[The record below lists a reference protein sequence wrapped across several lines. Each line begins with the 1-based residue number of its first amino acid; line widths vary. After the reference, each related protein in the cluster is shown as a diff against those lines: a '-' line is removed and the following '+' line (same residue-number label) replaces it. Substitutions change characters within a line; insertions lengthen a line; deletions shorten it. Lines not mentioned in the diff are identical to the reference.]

1 MVAAEVYTR
10 DYSNVSKTRFYV
22 CIGYVVTI
30 EDSCRLRVQTV
41 LRCMYNC
48 KQTASLLTR
57 IASRAINGRAYSLN
71 VRTSGP
77 FNKYTLRIFVK
88 NISISFFIIFLTSI
102 FLSFLLSFFFH
113 FIRDHQSLMNLDNF
127 DNSYFFYRIYY
138 ILTQL
143 FRTLIYKN
151 LNNIFIIFNKIFIKR
166 IFNKFFKLF
175 IHPHY
180 KIYTLYKFDSY
191 FNIQIL
197 NIT

>member
-1 MVAAEVYTR
+1 MYER
-10 DYSNVSKTRFYV
+10 LGHSINIHCVS
-22 CIGYVVTI
+22 
-30 EDSCRLRVQTV
+30 
-41 LRCMYNC
+41 
-48 KQTASLLTR
+48 SLKIFRYLF
-57 IASRAINGRAYSLN
+57 SL
-71 VRTSGP
+71 
-77 FNKYTLRIFVK
+77 
-88 NISISFFIIFLTSI
+88 FFHRYLTSI

-113 FIRDHQSLMNLDNF
+113 FIRDHHSLMNLDNF

-180 KIYTLYKFDSY
+180 KIYILYKFDSY

>member
-1 MVAAEVYTR
+1 
-10 DYSNVSKTRFYV
+10 
-22 CIGYVVTI
+22 
-30 EDSCRLRVQTV
+30 
-41 LRCMYNC
+41 
-48 KQTASLLTR
+48 
-57 IASRAINGRAYSLN
+57 
-71 VRTSGP
+71 
-77 FNKYTLRIFVK
+77 
-88 NISISFFIIFLTSI
+88 
-102 FLSFLLSFFFH
+102 
-113 FIRDHQSLMNLDNF
+113 MNLDNF

-180 KIYTLYKFDSY
+180 KIYILYKFDSY

>member
-88 NISISFFIIFLTSI
+88 NISISFFIIFS
-102 FLSFLLSFFFH
+102 LLLDFYFSFFF
-113 FIRDHQSLMNLDNF
+113 ILI
-127 DNSYFFYRIYY
+127 FFS
-138 ILTQL
+138 
-143 FRTLIYKN
+143 F
-151 LNNIFIIFNKIFIKR
+151 
-166 IFNKFFKLF
+166 
-175 IHPHY
+175 H
-180 KIYTLYKFDSY
+180 S
-191 FNIQIL
+191 
-197 NIT
+197 

>member
-22 CIGYVVTI
+22 CTGYVVTI

-88 NISISFFIIFLTSI
+88 NISISFFIIFSSL
-102 FLSFLLSFFFH
+102 FDFYFSFFF
-113 FIRDHQSLMNLDNF
+113 
-127 DNSYFFYRIYY
+127 
-138 ILTQL
+138 
-143 FRTLIYKN
+143 TLI
-151 LNNIFIIFNKIFIKR
+151 
-166 IFNKFFKLF
+166 FFSL
-175 IHPHY
+175 H
-180 KIYTLYKFDSY
+180 S
-191 FNIQIL
+191 
-197 NIT
+197 

>member
-138 ILTQL
+138 VLTQL

-191 FNIQIL
+191 FNIQNL

>member
-138 ILTQL
+138 VLTQL